1 MPPILSVLLYCLIIF
16 CGAVI
21 GSFLNV
27 CIDRILRHENIAMT
41 RSFRRTSISIRYPM
55 IGAVNALLYVFV
67 FAVHG
72 WGWRSVIYGLM
83 SSALLVLS
91 IIDIR
96 TYEIPLEINRFLML
110 LGAAACLLDRGNR
123 ADHVIGFFSVSSV
136 LYLLYLVSGGRA
148 IGGGDVKLMAACGL
162 LLGWRCSILTLIL
175 GCMLGSVIHIARMVI
190 SHADHVLAMGPYL
203 SAAMFFS
210 ALWGEQMIHAYV
222 RIFF

>member
-1 MPPILSVLLYCLIIF
+1 
-16 CGAVI
+16 
-21 GSFLNV
+21 
-27 CIDRILRHENIAMT
+27 
-41 RSFRRTSISIRYPM
+41 
-55 IGAVNALLYVFV
+55 
-67 FAVHG
+67 
-72 WGWRSVIYGLM
+72 
-83 SSALLVLS
+83 
-91 IIDIR
+91 
-96 TYEIPLEINRFLML
+96 
-110 LGAAACLLDRGNR
+110 
-123 ADHVIGFFSVSSV
+123 
-136 LYLLYLVSGGRA
+136 